1 MIRFVPRRILALT
14 LVASAPACGGPAPSD
29 RADDGAPI
37 DTAVHSTADPVA
49 EPMAECID
57 RTEGYAVR
65 YPADWHV
72 NTGDMLGPCALFDP
86 APIEVPVASELPLEI
101 AIAIGFEP
109 VPFETLAGEVLGR
122 RILSREPTTVDGRE
136 AMRIEGE
143 STGEGLHDR
152 GIRSYQYVVD
162 LGDTSMIAV
171 TYDVGEPAFE
181 RKRQVLDAMMA
192 TLDFRQPG

>member
-1 MIRFVPRRILALT
+1 
-14 LVASAPACGGPAPSD
+14 
-29 RADDGAPI
+29 
-37 DTAVHSTADPVA
+37 
-49 EPMAECID
+49 
-57 RTEGYAVR
+57 
-65 YPADWHV
+65 
-72 NTGDMLGPCALFDP
+72 
-86 APIEVPVASELPLEI
+86 
-101 AIAIGFEP
+101 
-109 VPFETLAGEVLGR
+109 
-122 RILSREPTTVDGRE
+122 
-136 AMRIEGE
+136 MRIEGE